1 MDFLAL
7 GQNMSVFRYDFKEKV
22 LYSAYIEGESSP
34 IYFYPIKDCHQHK
47 DLFVVG
53 LANATKIVN
62 WNKRS
67 TVARVVDTLFT
78 IQPENPDGL
87 LCVGRVDPFGFLYAG
102 TFTYRFCS
110 GPSNASFY
118 SYTKQKGLQRIFGNV
133 ISTTGI
139 AFGTNEKKLYH
150 LESCTGLIT
159 AFDVVPDTG
168 DICMRNIFL
177 IYFATECS

>member
-1 MDFLAL
+1 
-7 GQNMSVFRYDFKEKV
+7 MSVFRYDFQEKV
-22 LYSAYIEGESSP
+22 LYSAYIKGESSP

-53 LANATKIVN
+53 LANANKIVK

-78 IQPENPDGL
+78 VQPENPDGR
-87 LCVGRVDPFGFLYAG
+87 LCVGRVDPLGFLYAG

-118 SYTKQKGLQRIFGNV
+118 SYTKQKRLQRIFGDV
-133 ISTTGI
+133 ISTTGV
-139 AFGTNEKKLYH
+139 AFDTNVKKLYH
-150 LESCTGLIT
+150 LDSCTGLIT
-159 AFDVVPDTG
+159 AFDGVPDTG
-168 DICMRNIFL
+168 DICMRDICLF
-177 IYFATECS
+177 YFTSESS